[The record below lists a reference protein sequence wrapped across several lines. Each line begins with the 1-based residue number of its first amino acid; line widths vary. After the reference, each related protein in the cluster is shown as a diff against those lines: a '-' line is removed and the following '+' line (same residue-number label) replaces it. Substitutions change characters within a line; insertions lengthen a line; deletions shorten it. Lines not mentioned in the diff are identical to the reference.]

1 MAQFRSAVV
10 TSVGKAL
17 VLQSMQDKSA
27 VSFTTLKVG
36 SGTYSGSENLETATS
51 LKQMKNSFTLTSVQ
65 RIDNNTLKIA
75 AAVDNKDITVGYNM
89 TEYGVFAKVGTGS
102 EVLIAIA
109 TAINADYI
117 PDFTTSPVS
126 ILVEM
131 YIKLT
136 NSSNVSFEFTTPSGI
151 YATIAELE
159 LKADKSLVDMI
170 LDTKNVLL
178 PLSNWIQD
186 GEFWEQEVSVPGI
199 IAANKPILVKNAPY
213 NISEQALKA
222 YNKNF
227 GYISSGVAECRAG
240 KVAFKVLKKPT
251 TDIIIGLKGV

>member
-10 TSVGKAL
+10 TAAGKSL
-17 VLQSMQDKSA
+17 ILQSIQDKTA
-27 VSFTTLKVG
+27 VSFTALKVG
-36 SGTYSGSENLETATS
+36 SGAYSGIENLEITTE
-51 LKQMKNSFTLTSVQ
+51 LKQLKNSFTLTSVQ

-117 PDFTTSPVS
+117 PDFATSPVS

-170 LDTKNVLL
+170 LDTKSVLL
-178 PLSNWIQD
+178 PLNNWIQN

-199 IAANKPILVKNAPY
+199 VASNKPILVKNAPY
-213 NISEQALKA
+213 STNEQALKI
-222 YNKNF
+222 YNKDF
-227 GYISSGVAECRAG
+227 GYISSGVAECRAS
-240 KVAFKVLKKPT
+240 KVAFKVLKRPT

>member
-10 TSVGKAL
+10 TAAGKSL
-17 VLQSMQDKSA
+17 ILQSIQDKTA

-36 SGTYSGSENLETATS
+36 SGAYSGSENLEITTE
-51 LKQMKNSFTLTSVQ
+51 LKQLKNSFTLTSVQ

-75 AAVDNKDITVGYNM
+75 ATVDNKDITVGYNM
-89 TEYGVFAKVGTGS
+89 TEYGVFAKAGTDS

-117 PDFTTSPVS
+117 PDFATSPVS

-136 NSSNVSFEFTTPSGI
+136 NSSNVNFEFTTPSGI
-151 YATIAELE
+151 YATMAELE

-170 LDTKNVLL
+170 LDTKSVLL
-178 PLSNWIQD
+178 PLNNWVQN
-186 GEFWEQEVSVPGI
+186 GEFWEQEVNVPGI
-199 IAANKPILVKNAPY
+199 IAANKPMLVKNAPY
-213 NISEQALKA
+213 NVSEQALKA